1 MVRVAGLKGQQ
12 LQDVDLPSADGLTPT
27 QQLQAIAAD
36 ADRLIT
42 DQQRAWHAIYG
53 ELARA
58 GIEVVGEGSM
68 ATSAEAWLGK
78 PFLTQVFPIHP
89 PQALEPAHPFP
100 FLPTQVLSVVSAE
113 ASREGQEGVGKCR
126 PRWHPVH

>member
-1 MVRVAGLKGQQ
+1 MHISDWSSYVCSSDLLDEFFMVRVAGLKGQH
-12 LQDVDLPSADGLTPT
+12 LQDVDLPPADGLTPT

-68 ATSAEAWLGK
+68 DTSAERS
-78 PFLTQVFPIHP
+78 
-89 PQALEPAHPFP
+89 E
-100 FLPTQVLSVVSAE
+100 E
-113 ASREGQEGVGKCR
+113 RRVGKECVSTCGY
-126 PRWHPVH
+126 RWST

>member
-68 ATSAEAWLGK
+68 DTSAEAWLEK
-78 PFLTQVFPIHP
+78 HFLTQGLPILT
-89 PQALEPAHPFP
+89 ARKRRVDGTSVGGRLEPGGRRNQKRKHNNHHQK
-100 FLPTQVLSVVSAE
+100 L
-113 ASREGQEGVGKCR
+113 
-126 PRWHPVH
+126 

>member
-1 MVRVAGLKGQQ
+1 MRISDWSSDVCSSDLNNLDEFFMVRVAGLKGQQ

-68 ATSAEAWLGK
+68 DTSAEAWLEK
-78 PFLTQVFPIHP
+78 HFLTQVFPI
-89 PQALEPAHPFP
+89 QIGRAH
-100 FLPTQVLSVVSAE
+100 V
-113 ASREGQEGVGKCR
+113 
-126 PRWHPVH
+126 

>member
-1 MVRVAGLKGQQ
+1 MSVTILDEVFMVRVAGLKGQQ

-27 QQLQAIAAD
+27 QQLQAISAD

-58 GIEVVGEGSM
+58 GIEGVGEGGM
-68 ATSAEAWLGK
+68 DTSAAAWLETKIGRASCRA
-78 PFLTQVFPIHP
+78 QVC
-89 PQALEPAHPFP
+89 QN
-100 FLPTQVLSVVSAE
+100 
-113 ASREGQEGVGKCR
+113 G
-126 PRWHPVH
+126 

>member
-68 ATSAEAWLGK
+68 DTSAEAWRSEEHTSEL
-78 PFLTQVFPIHP
+78 PSLMRISYAVFCLKKKKEKHRT
-89 PQALEPAHPFP
+89 EN
-100 FLPTQVLSVVSAE
+100 
-113 ASREGQEGVGKCR
+113 
-126 PRWHPVH
+126 